1 MIQFLMKTFEGFKNA
16 IGSADH
22 YSIHAPKHIIFREV
36 PLVIISVMVL
46 FIFMSPLLIF
56 GENSHIFYHDN
67 LDSGIVWYKVLA
79 ESGQIFG
86 ASSTI
91 IPNIMGGLPRFTYPS
106 EFNVIVWL
114 FYFFKPF
121 TAYMLNQFLLHTIAF
136 LGMYLLLKHHFLNA
150 HDQNSILIR
159 VGASLTFALIPF
171 LPLFG
176 HSIATLPLALWAFL
190 NIRNNDVGWKNWV
203 VIILITLYSSLIY
216 SYVFFLSLLSLLGM
230 RDFVKG
236 KEINHKFLFSIVLM
250 ILLFVLVEYRL
261 FYTQFFNSNFVS
273 HRVEWNLYKDL
284 SLIGSIKEFVS
295 IFLFG
300 HSHAKTLHIF
310 VILPITLLGIWILIK
325 DIVKRK
331 LGITEFFKSNL
342 IIKILILILII
353 SFIFGFNGYLDT
365 IKIIPIQL
373 RFYWLLP
380 LLWYIVFALSLNTV
394 IRNIKLGRMI
404 VVIALSFQVL
414 VLFYNTD
421 WIRGVLKESYGKLN
435 KAYIVSPSYSG
446 FFSEKMFNEIDN
458 HIGKEKNSYRVV
470 SIGIHPSI
478 AIYNGFYTLDGY
490 MVNYPLEYKHK
501 FRKIIEKEIE
511 KNKTFRD
518 YYDDW
523 GNRVYIFLDDIEKKR
538 DDPRWDW
545 FMIKKTTNF
554 SIRNLE
560 LNIDIFKEMGGE
572 FIFSAAEIV
581 NYRGN
586 GLSFDKVFYDKALP
600 WKIYLYRVQNRI
612 QS

>member
-1 MIQFLMKTFEGFKNA
+1 MIQFLIHAFEGFKNA

-22 YSIHAPKHIIFREV
+22 YSIHANKHILFREV
-36 PLVIISVMVL
+36 HIVIISVIAL

-86 ASSTI
+86 ASSAI
-91 IPNIMGGLPRFTYPS
+91 IPNIMGGLPRFAYPS
-106 EFNVIVWL
+106 EFSVIVWL

-121 TAYMLNQFLLHTIAF
+121 TAYMINQFMLHTIAF
-136 LGMYLLLKHHFLNA
+136 LGMYLLLKHHFLNTN
-150 HDQNSILIR
+150 DQNSILIR
-159 VGASLTFALIPF
+159 VGVSLTFAFMPF

-190 NIRNNDVGWKNWV
+190 NIRKNDVGWKNWA
-203 VIILITLYSSLIY
+203 VIMLITLYSSLIY
-216 SYVFFLSLLSLLGM
+216 SYLFFLFLLSLLWV
-230 RDFVKG
+230 RDFVNY

-250 ILLFVLVEYRL
+250 ILIFVLVEYRL
-261 FYTQFFNSNFVS
+261 FYTQFFNNNFVS
-273 HRVEWNLYKDL
+273 HRVGWNLYKDITV
-284 SLIGSIKEFVS
+284 IGSIKEMVS

-300 HSHAKTLHIF
+300 EGHTKSHHTF

-325 DIVKRK
+325 DILKRK
-331 LGITEFFKSNL
+331 LGMTAFFKSNS
-342 IIKILILILII
+342 IIIILILTVII
-353 SFIFGFNGYLDT
+353 SFIFGFRGYFDRM
-365 IKIIPIQL
+365 KIIPLQL

-380 LLWYIVFALSLNTV
+380 LMWYIVFALSLHTV

-404 VVIALSFQVL
+404 VVIALSLQVL

-435 KAYIVSPSYSG
+435 KSYIVSPSYRG
-446 FFSEKMFNEIDN
+446 FFSEKIFNEIYN
-458 HIGKEKNSYRVV
+458 HIGKGKNSYRVV

-501 FRKIIEKEIE
+501 FRKIIEKELE
-511 KNKTFRD
+511 KNKIFRD

-523 GNRVYIFLDDIEKKR
+523 GNRVYIFIDDIEKKR

-545 FMIKKTTNF
+545 FMIRKPTNF
-554 SIRNLE
+554 KINNLE

-572 FIFSAAEIV
+572 FIISAAEIV
-581 NYRGN
+581 NCREK
-586 GLSFDKVFYDKALP
+586 GLSFDKVFDDKALP
-600 WKIYLYRVQNRI
+600 WKIYLYRVQN
-612 QS
+612 S